1 MLSRSSIDHQISDHN
16 DRFLP
21 PGAVL
26 FPPFPSARR
35 AGWTLHLLAHDYRS
49 PARQLAA
56 KRVNTI
62 EMLLAREAGNNE
74 DVVGRTMGVDA
85 LLSNRF
91 PDFPI
96 PICDSRFFAP
106 PVSLASGLFLETI
119 LRCRCVAMDRRY
131 PYSPPPPS
139 LSLTVISRCRWYE
152 GKGMKDEGEGET
164 WIGKEG
170 RKRLFR
176 TLRDAIHAPCNKI
189 QEEGGGGR
197 DRSIDPSMGAYIH
210 R

>member
-1 MLSRSSIDHQISDHN
+1 MSIKSAINRLCAMISGKVYRRRCYRDRRSIIRSRITMIDS
-16 DRFLP
+16 FP

-96 PICDSRFFAP
+96 PICDSRFLAPLPCLSRPGCSSRRSCDADASRWTAGP
-106 PVSLASGLFLETI
+106 PVLLLPLLSP
-119 LRCRCVAMDRRY
+119 LR
-131 PYSPPPPS
+131 
-139 LSLTVISRCRWYE
+139 
-152 GKGMKDEGEGET
+152 
-164 WIGKEG
+164 
-170 RKRLFR
+170 
-176 TLRDAIHAPCNKI
+176 
-189 QEEGGGGR
+189 
-197 DRSIDPSMGAYIH
+197 
-210 R
+210 